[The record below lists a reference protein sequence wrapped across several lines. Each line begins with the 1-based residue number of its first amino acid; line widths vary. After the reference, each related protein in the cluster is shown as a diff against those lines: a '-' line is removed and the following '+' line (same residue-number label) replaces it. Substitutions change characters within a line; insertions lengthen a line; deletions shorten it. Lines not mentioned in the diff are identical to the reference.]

1 MHIETTRDT
10 PPTFI
15 KRTPFTFAAQE
26 IVEAYGIPRYLEYN
40 PGVFTTITYPFTFA
54 IMFGDTGHGFLL
66 LVFALYLLFMERYW
80 EGKKLNEFLSMAY
93 QSSAA
98 RPPARPPAC
107 PPASE
112 CSLLSLAASWAAM
125 PHGKCLCAPPRTR
138 THGTCR
144 AVCKRHVSYSLLGT
158 GAAAAL
164 LGIAHAVARALGGMP
179 KTFTWVHAAARY
191 LLLLMSVFSI
201 YMGLIY
207 NDTFGTAQPL
217 FGSAWICKEL
227 PPHVGN
233 GTAPT
238 PSCPGL
244 NSKSTC
250 CPVDASGARAVYPF
264 GIDPVWA
271 LSANKLT
278 FYNSFKMKMSV
289 IFGVIQMTAG
299 TCCKLTNALYFAK
312 PRDIWFEVIPEF
324 VFMQCTFG
332 YLVVIIFYKWNTD
345 WIAMGVEAP
354 PLLDTLIQM
363 FMGLGAVPKDPRGN
377 DMPLYS
383 GQAVVQ
389 RVLLALTFISVPLL
403 LIPKPCLIYHDH
415 KKQYKEVKK
424 DEEPGH
430 ADEHDDHEHEE
441 HDFSEVVVHQV
452 IHTIEYVLGAVSNT
466 ASYLSDSSPGPA
478 VFSPFRRHAPLPC
491 AHCLILP

>member
-1 MHIETTRDT
+1 MGA
-10 PPTFI
+10 
-15 KRTPFTFAAQE
+15 FT
-26 IVEAYGIPRYLEYN
+26 
-40 PGVFTTITYPFTFA
+40 
-54 IMFGDTGHGFLL
+54 
-66 LVFALYLLFMERYW
+66 
-80 EGKKLNEFLSMAY
+80 
-93 QSSAA
+93 
-98 RPPARPPAC
+98 
-107 PPASE
+107 
-112 CSLLSLAASWAAM
+112 
-125 PHGKCLCAPPRTR
+125 
-138 THGTCR
+138 
-144 AVCKRHVSYSLLGT
+144 
-158 GAAAAL
+158 
-164 LGIAHAVARALGGMP
+164 
-179 KTFTWVHAAARY
+179 AAARY

-332 YLVVIIFYKWNTD
+332 T
-345 WIAMGVEAP
+345 
-354 PLLDTLIQM
+354 
-363 FMGLGAVPKDPRGN
+363 
-377 DMPLYS
+377 
-383 GQAVVQ
+383 
-389 RVLLALTFISVPLL
+389 
-403 LIPKPCLIYHDH
+403 
-415 KKQYKEVKK
+415 
-424 DEEPGH
+424 
-430 ADEHDDHEHEE
+430 
-441 HDFSEVVVHQV
+441 
-452 IHTIEYVLGAVSNT
+452 
-466 ASYLSDSSPGPA
+466 SS
-478 VFSPFRRHAPLPC
+478 
-491 AHCLILP
+491 